1 MNEDSTPKST
11 DFRRYDGAPDED
23 LLRAYAQKG
32 DLVDVCVADRAFY
45 MAGRLD
51 ALLTEAITTVLN
63 AVLHHPKFQQLEAA
77 WRGLQYLIDV
87 EADYDEDLRTKIK
100 VLNLSWKDLGK
111 DLTRSIEFDQSHI
124 FQRIYSDEFDM
135 AGGEPFGLLVGNY
148 AVSHRAT
155 PGQPFSDIEVLDNMS
170 DVAAAA
176 FCPFVVAA
184 KPSLFG
190 LDSFADLNYPL
201 DLSTIF
207 SQAEYTNWRQLR
219 DKESSRFIGVLLPEI
234 RLRRGY
240 RAGGERSAPSEF
252 YETVDGSADTYLWGH
267 PGFAFGS
274 VVVRAF
280 ANTSWFADIRG
291 GTHEFGEGGVVT
303 GLSYEPCLTGRY
315 KVTEQAATRTMIDDR
330 QERVLA
336 QLGFIPL
343 CSYQDIERSVFYSNN
358 SLHRPPDY
366 RQKSAQVNAS
376 MSAMLQYMLCVSR
389 FAHYVKIIGRDK
401 IGTFTGPEDCQRILQ
416 NWLNQYT
423 IDSDSESSELRARY
437 PLSSSKVDVKNKVG
451 SPGCF
456 TCVIHLQPHFQLDQ
470 LVSSIRLVTELTGG
484 ETLDMAVNPAMRV
497 M

>member
-1 MNEDSTPKST
+1 MKKDNVPDEKLLREVARSGGLL
-11 DFRRYDGAPDED
+11 GAP
-23 LLRAYAQKG
+23 
-32 DLVDVCVADRAFY
+32 VADRAHFV
-45 MAGRLD
+45 AGRLD
-51 ALLTEAITTVLN
+51 ALLTEAIATVLN
-63 AVLHHPKFQQLEAA
+63 AVLHHPDFQNLEAA

-87 EADYDEDLRTKIK
+87 EADYDEDLRTQVK
-100 VLNLSWKDLGK
+100 VLNISWKELGK
-111 DLTRSIEFDQSHI
+111 DLTRSIEFDQSQI

-135 AGGEPFGLLVGNY
+135 AGGEPYGLLIGNY
-148 AVSHRAT
+148 SVSHRAV
-155 PGQPFSDIEVLDNMS
+155 PGQPFSDVEVLGHMA

-176 FCPFVVAA
+176 FCPFVVSAKAA
-184 KPSLFG
+184 LFG
-190 LDSFADLNYPL
+190 LDSFADLSYPT
-201 DLSTIF
+201 DLATIF
-207 SQAEYTNWRQLR
+207 NQAEYSTWRQLR
-219 DKESSRFIGVLLPEI
+219 DQESSRFVGVLLPEM

-240 RAGGERSAPSEF
+240 RSGGQRPTPSEF
-252 YETVDGSADTYLWGH
+252 NEALDASTDTYLWGH
-267 PGFAFGS
+267 PGYAFGS

-280 ANTSWFADIRG
+280 ANTAWFADIRG

-303 GLSYEPCLTGRY
+303 GLNYEPCFAGRY
-315 KVTEQAATRTMIDDR
+315 KVTEQAATRTLIDDQ

-358 SLHRPPDY
+358 SLHQPPEY
-366 RQKSAQVNAS
+366 KNKSAQVNAN

-389 FAHYVKIIGRDK
+389 FAHYVKVIGRDK

-423 IDSDSESSELRARY
+423 VDSNSESAELRARY
-437 PLSSSKVDVKNKVG
+437 PLSSSKVDVKNRVG

-484 ETLDMAVNPAMRV
+484 DTIDMAVNPAFRV